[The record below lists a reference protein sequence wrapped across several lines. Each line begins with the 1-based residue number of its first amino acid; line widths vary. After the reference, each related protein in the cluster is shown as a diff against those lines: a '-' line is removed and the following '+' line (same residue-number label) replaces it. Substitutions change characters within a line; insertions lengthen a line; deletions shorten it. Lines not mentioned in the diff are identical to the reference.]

1 MGGDAVN
8 VTFTVLFTEAA
19 EGGYIVTVPA
29 LPEVVTEGDTLS
41 EAEAAAEE
49 AIVCALLTRDDLG
62 EPWPD
67 DVAAPAPHPRV
78 LVKRLS
84 PAIAVA

>member
-1 MGGDAVN
+1 MN
-8 VTFTVLFTEAA
+8 VTFTVLFSEAP
-19 EGGYIVTVPA
+19 EGGYVVTVPA

-41 EAEAAAEE
+41 EAQAAAEE
-49 AIVCALLTRDDLG
+49 AIVCALLTREDLG

-67 DVAAPAPHPRV
+67 DVPAPAPRPHV

-84 PAIAVA
+84 PMVAVA